1 MGTGDHVCSSSRRVL
16 VGLVVLGTLLCL
28 ATGCGSRAKS
38 ADGEPSKPEVAL
50 PSIIGLTE
58 SGARSVI
65 KREGLTVGTITSEEV
80 SDTGEPTVLRQEP
93 ASGSMARPGDTVDFV
108 ISIPAREMV
117 KVPEVSH
124 SGTIA

>member
-1 MGTGDHVCSSSRRVL
+1 MRTSSGRVL
-16 VGLVVLGTLLCL
+16 VCLVALGALLCL

-38 ADGEPSKPEVAL
+38 ADGEPSTSAVAI

-65 KREGLTVGTITSEEV
+65 EREGFTVGNVSSEEV
-80 SDTGEPTVLRQEP
+80 SDTGDPAVLRQEP
-93 ASGSMARPGDTVDFV
+93 AAGAKGRLGDPVNFV
-108 ISIPAREMV
+108 TSIPATAMV